1 MSDLDA
7 GRPAGSPSQS
17 ARAAAAQAQSA
28 RAAAHGAAQRIAPPI
43 GWWGMVLF
51 LCSEVT
57 LFGTIIGS
65 YFYLDFGSPRWP
77 PAAIPAPEIT
87 RTSVATGVLVALTPL
102 LVAAARAAGSGRR
115 WRAVRLVSVVMVVQ
129 CLYLAAQVLLLRD
142 DILKFSPQS
151 SAYGSIYYTL
161 LVAHHAHVL
170 FGILL
175 DAVILYKLVVGGLDR
190 YWLIGVRGLALYWYV
205 VNFLAVVVLLTILS
219 PSL

>member
-1 MSDLDA
+1 MSGVDA
-7 GRPAGSPSQS
+7 ELPSGPPARS
-17 ARAAAAQAQSA
+17 APAAARRS
-28 RAAAHGAAQRIAPPI
+28 GRIAETT

-77 PAAIPAPEIT
+77 PAGIRAPEIT
-87 RTSVATGVLVALTPL
+87 ETSIATGVLVALTPL
-102 LVAAARAAGSGRR
+102 LVAAVRAARAGRR
-115 WRAVRLVSVVMVVQ
+115 WRAVQLISFVMVVQ
-129 CLYLAAQVLLLRD
+129 FLYLAAQVLLLRD
-142 DILKFSPQS
+142 DILKFSPQG

-175 DAVILYKLVVGGLDR
+175 DGVILYKLVVGGLDR

-205 VNFLAVVVLLTILS
+205 VNFLAVVVLFTVLS